1 MLRRGAGDVRKCRAG
16 KEESVRKMGRT
27 VSRKDFLRLGGGG
40 LAAAAL
46 LGSAGCGGAQG
57 GGEVIRYLTETPETT
72 TLERAAIEIQVNRF
86 QDQNPKYTLERESIA
101 PDDLLTVIKTRLQ
114 SGKPPDVFNYGTGP
128 GFAGV
133 LEDAGLLRSLEKAYE
148 ENGWE
153 IYDWARQQVT
163 YNGTVYG
170 VPDLLQEIIVFYNKD
185 LVPEPPKTVDELRE
199 IADDLKG
206 QGKIPFA
213 FGDSEQWPAGHLFSM
228 AASNLLG
235 QEGLNNILNGDG
247 RWNVPEVEKAIDLMF
262 REFVESGYYPEGVN
276 AITYD
281 DANSLFYAGK
291 AAMLPTGTWQI
302 SAIIETVQD
311 FEVDFFPFPSIDGS
325 TVAPAAGT
333 GTGLFV
339 AKDAKEPQGAIT
351 FIDYLLQDSTA
362 RLLTEELLVIP
373 AHPFNQEG
381 LDVPGLFRVVL
392 EDMSKAT
399 RAGAL
404 GYNIDVLTPQSFN
417 EVMWTGF
424 QEVLNGTT
432 SPGEQAAALQD
443 AWAKAKKQ
451 GKPAA

>member
-1 MLRRGAGDVRKCRAG
+1 MSRTMREVSRRDFLKLGGAGLAG
-16 KEESVRKMGRT
+16 
-27 VSRKDFLRLGGGG
+27 
-40 LAAAAL
+40 AAL
-46 LGSAGCGGAQG
+46 LGTAGCGGAQG

-133 LEDAGLLRSLEKAYE
+133 LEDAGLLRSLEKSYE

-153 IYDWARQQVT
+153 IYDWAKQQVT

-185 LVPEPPKTVDELRE
+185 LVPEAPKTVDELRQ

-206 QGKIPFA
+206 QGKTPIA

-235 QEGLNNILNGDG
+235 QEGLDNILNGDG
-247 RWNVPEVEKAIDLMF
+247 RWDVPEVEKAIDLMF
-262 REFVESGYYPEGVN
+262 RDFAESGYYPEGVN

-291 AAMLPTGTWQI
+291 AGMLPTGTWLI
-302 SAIIETVQD
+302 SAIVETVQN
-311 FEVDFFPFPSIDGS
+311 FEVDFFPLPSIDGS
-325 TVAPAAGT
+325 AIAPAAGT

-339 AKDAKEPQGAIT
+339 AKDAKNPEGAVT
-351 FIDYLLQDSTA
+351 FIDYMLQDETA
-362 RLLTEELLVIP
+362 RLLTEDLLVIP
-373 AHPFNQEG
+373 AHPFDQEG
-381 LDVPGLFRVVL
+381 LEVPGLFRGVL
-392 EDMSKAT
+392 EEMSNAAQ
-399 RAGAL
+399 AGAL

-424 QEVLNGTT
+424 QEVLNGTI
-432 SPGEQAAALQD
+432 SPGEQAGALQD

>member
-1 MLRRGAGDVRKCRAG
+1 LGTFASVEQG

-46 LGSAGCGGAQG
+46 LGTAGCGGAQG
-57 GGEVIRYLTETPETT
+57 GGEIVRYLTETPETT
-72 TLERAAIEIQVNRF
+72 TLERAAIEIQVNGF

-114 SGKPPDVFNYGTGP
+114 SGEPPDVFNYGTGP

-133 LEDAGLLRSLEKAYE
+133 LEDAKLLRPLEKSYK

-163 YNGTVYG
+163 YDGTVYG

-185 LVPEPPKTVDELRE
+185 LVPEAPKTVDELRE

-206 QGKIPFA
+206 QGKVPIA

-235 QEGLNNILNGDG
+235 QEGLDNILNGDG
-247 RWNVPEVEKAIDLMF
+247 RWDVPEVEKAIDLMF
-262 REFVESGYYPEGVN
+262 RDFVESGYYPDGVN

-291 AAMLPTGTWQI
+291 AGMLPTGTWLI
-302 SAIIETVQD
+302 SAIIETVQN
-311 FEVDFFPFPSIDGS
+311 FEVDFFPLPSIDGS
-325 TVAPAAGT
+325 AIAPAAGT

-339 AKDAKEPQGAIT
+339 AKDAKNPDGAIT
-351 FIDYLLQDSTA
+351 FIDYLLEDETA

-373 AHPFNQEG
+373 AHPFDQEG
-381 LDVPGLFRVVL
+381 LEVPGLFRGVL
-392 EDMSKAT
+392 EEMSNAAQT
-399 RAGAL
+399 GDL

-432 SPGEQAAALQD
+432 SSGEQAAALQD

>member
-1 MLRRGAGDVRKCRAG
+1 MPRAT
-16 KEESVRKMGRT
+16 RA
-27 VSRKDFLRLGGGG
+27 VSRKEFLRLSGAG
-40 LAAAAL
+40 LAGAAL
-46 LGSAGCGGAQG
+46 LGTTGCGGGQG
-57 GGEVIRYLTETPETT
+57 GAEVIRYLTETPETT
-72 TLERAAIEIQVNRF
+72 TLERTAIEIQVNRF
-86 QDQNPKYTLERESIA
+86 EEQNPKYTLERETVT

-133 LEDAGLLRSLEKAYE
+133 LQDAGLLSSLETAYE
-148 ENGWE
+148 DNGWE
-153 IYDWARQQVT
+153 IYDWAKQQVT
-163 YNGTVYG
+163 YDGTVYG

-185 LVPEPPKTVDELRE
+185 LVPEAPKTIDELRE
-199 IADDLKG
+199 IADDLEG

-213 FGDSEQWPAGHLFSM
+213 FGDSERWPAGHLFSM

-247 RWNVPEVEKAIDLMF
+247 QWDVPEVEKAIDLMF

-291 AAMLPTGTWQI
+291 AGMLPTGTWQI
-302 SAIIETVQD
+302 SAIVETVQD

-325 TVAPAAGT
+325 AIAPAAGT
-333 GTGLFV
+333 GTSLFV
-339 AKDAKEPQGAIT
+339 AKDAKEPDGAIT

-373 AHPFNQEG
+373 AHSFDQEG
-381 LDVPGLFRVVL
+381 LDVPELFRVVL
-392 EDMSKAT
+392 EEMSRAT

-404 GYNIDVLTPQSFN
+404 GYNIDVLTPQNFN
-417 EVMWTGF
+417 EVMWSGF
-424 QEVLNGTT
+424 QEVINGSK
-432 SPGEQAAALQD
+432 SPAEQARALQE
-443 AWAKAKKQ
+443 AWAAAKKQ
-451 GKPAA
+451 GKLAAQG